1 MALLDLKVRPARF
14 RTIEPERLFRKLL
27 LAQVAADPSGAMP
40 CLDHSCR
47 DRPRSYVLGARMR
60 PSLERQET
68 RRPHGASGGEMRIF
82 GLAGL
87 FLALALTAVAA
98 PAAAQ
103 APAANPPAD
112 AMTDPSLKRE
122 EVIAFIGVKPGDQ
135 VADIIA
141 GRFARAL
148 SAAVGPTGKLY
159 AVEPTEV
166 VKVHPEVMQ
175 HMTDAA
181 AAEPGRNIQVMSAP
195 VNALGLPGGLDAV
208 FIRQNYHDLHDKFMG
223 PADMAAFNRQVFAAL
238 KPGGVYVVLD
248 HAAAPGSGLTATET
262 LHRIDPAAVKAEVTQ
277 AGFIFDGESAIL
289 ANPADPHDKRVFD
302 PSIRGKTDQFLYR
315 FRKPR

>member
-1 MALLDLKVRPARF
+1 
-14 RTIEPERLFRKLL
+14 
-27 LAQVAADPSGAMP
+27 
-40 CLDHSCR
+40 
-47 DRPRSYVLGARMR
+47 
-60 PSLERQET
+60 
-68 RRPHGASGGEMRIF
+68 MRIS
-82 GLAGL
+82 GVAGL
-87 FLALALTAVAA
+87 ILALALAAAAA

-103 APAANPPAD
+103 APAAKPPAD

-122 EVIAFIGVKPGDQ
+122 EVIAFIGVKPGDK
-135 VADIIA
+135 VADIVA

-148 SAAVGPTGKLY
+148 SVAVGPTGKLY
-159 AVEPTEV
+159 AVEPAEV
-166 VKVHPEVMQ
+166 VQVHPEVLQ
-175 HMTDAA
+175 RMTATAEAA
-181 AAEPGRNIQVMSAP
+181 PGRNIQVVSAP

-223 PADMAAFNRQVFAAL
+223 PADVAAFNRQVFAAL
-238 KPGGVYVVLD
+238 KPGGVFVVLD

-262 LHRIDPAAVKAEVTQ
+262 LHRIDPAAVKAEVTE

-315 FRKPR
+315 FRKPG